1 MLLMFS
7 TKYMDR
13 HCFIGTSTSKT
24 EIMKFTVRRCMQHVF
39 DNNDLDRVVLL
50 NVIRNG
56 RMHCD

>member
-1 MLLMFS
+1 MN
-7 TKYMDR
+7 R

-24 EIMKFTVRRCMQHVF
+24 EIMKFIVRRCMQHVF